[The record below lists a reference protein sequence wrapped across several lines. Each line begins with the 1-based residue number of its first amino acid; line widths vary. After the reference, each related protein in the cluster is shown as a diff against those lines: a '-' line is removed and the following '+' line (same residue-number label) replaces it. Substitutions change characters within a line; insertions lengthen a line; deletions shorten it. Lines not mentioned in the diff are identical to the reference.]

1 VLLPEVISWLAML
14 GIIGVFLAAY
24 NIPVSFHTI
33 MRVVGGNSIAN
44 MTSVTPGGAGVVQGF
59 NVLSLKG
66 VTSTAN
72 ATAYSVA
79 QQLVTTAWSIVF
91 AIILLARAFGWS
103 DGKTL
108 VAKSYGEAREKSA
121 EQTDARRAKREAKR
135 ASRRGE
141 TVTGDA
147 ES

>member
-1 VLLPEVISWLAML
+1 ML
-14 GIIGVFLAAY
+14 GIIAVFLSAY

-33 MRVVGGNSIAN
+33 MRVVAGNSIAN

-66 VTSTAN
+66 ITSTAN

-79 QQLVTTAWSIVF
+79 QQLVTTAWSILF
-91 AIILLARAFGWS
+91 AIVLLARAFGWAE
-103 DGKTL
+103 GKTL

-121 EQTDARRAKREAKR
+121 EQTAARRAKREA
-135 ASRRGE
+135 RREARHSDG
-141 TVTGDA
+141 TTR
-147 ES
+147 